1 MYSCSS
7 YVIRDF
13 WRMRLQTGRQRPSR
27 SFTWDDLETS
37 TDLTTQQFK
46 AAVDK
51 FNEADNGYQIEI
63 TTSDISNYYIKLN
76 ALVAADDMP
85 DVFMCHPGNLMRNAA
100 ESGVLMELDD
110 ILKRMDG
117 MTPLIRLTLTA

>member
-1 MYSCSS
+1 M
-7 YVIRDF
+7 
-13 WRMRLQTGRQRPSR
+13 
-27 SFTWDDLETS
+27 
-37 TDLTTQQFK
+37 
-46 AAVDK
+46 DK

-110 ILKRMDG
+110 ILKKDG
-117 MTPLIRLTLTA
+117 WYDTFNPAYFDSLKYGGKIVGLPVEAASACVCYNKDIFAAAGAEIPTTWEEFLDV